1 MPGLYLAALLVSL
14 AGLAHIDNRAR
25 LVFYAKGTS
34 RFKFEF
40 HSLRITILAV
50 AIFFIWDN
58 LGIANGIF
66 FKGVNNLLLGIDI
79 SEQMPVEEP
88 VFLFLLVYCGQLAM
102 AGFERL
108 RELGKFGGD
117 CK

>member
-1 MPGLYLAALLVSL
+1 MPGLYLGALLVSL

-40 HSLRITILAV
+40 GSLRITILAV
-50 AIFFIWDN
+50 AVFLIWDG

-66 FKGVNNLLLGIDI
+66 FEGDGNLLLGVDLAK
-79 SEQMPVEEP
+79 ELPLEEP

-117 CK
+117 CR

>member
-25 LVFYAKGTS
+25 LVLYAQGSS

-40 HSLRITILAV
+40 APLRITVVAV
-50 AIFFIWDN
+50 AVFLLWDG

-66 FKGVNNLLLGIDI
+66 FEGSGNLLLGINLAKDLPI
-79 SEQMPVEEP
+79 EEP
-88 VFLFLLVYCGQLAM
+88 VFLFLLVYCGQLAL

-108 RELGKFGGD
+108 RELGKFGGE